1 MRQRILVS
9 RCRISLFYLPEMIYL
24 GRERKMTMRRKER
37 EVVDAAKI
45 EEIIDKCD
53 TCRLGMQDKGG
64 PYIVPMSF
72 GYARVDGVYELYF
85 HSALEGRKIAL
96 LKTGNL
102 VGFEMDTSHQLV
114 QGPRACDY
122 TMRYQSVIGT
132 GRPVFLEGEKK
143 MNALERLMAHYAS
156 EKLPFSEKWLECI
169 AVFKIVVEQLSCKE
183 NLQ

>member
-24 GRERKMTMRRKER
+24 GRERKMAMRRKER

-96 LKTGNL
+96 LKT
-102 VGFEMDTSHQLV
+102 
-114 QGPRACDY
+114 
-122 TMRYQSVIGT
+122 
-132 GRPVFLEGEKK
+132 
-143 MNALERLMAHYAS
+143 
-156 EKLPFSEKWLECI
+156 
-169 AVFKIVVEQLSCKE
+169 
-183 NLQ
+183 